1 MTNGAGH
8 CNWVFT
14 DGDLPPRGD
23 GNLPGHEAL
32 IITNVGTEKANM
44 TVDILFEDKEPKKGI
59 KLSLEGE
66 RVLCIRLD
74 YPFGEEEAYQIPF
87 GQYSLVLH
95 SDIPVVATFGR
106 LDVRQP
112 NLAYYVVNGY
122 GY

>member
-1 MTNGAGH
+1 MAEGAGH
-8 CNWVFT
+8 NHWVFT

-23 GNLPGHEAL
+23 GVLPGHEAL
-32 IITNVGTEKANM
+32 IITNTGTERANM
-44 TVDILFEDKEPKKGI
+44 TVDILFEDREPKKGI

-66 RVLCIRLD
+66 RVSCIRLD
-74 YPFGEEEAYQIPF
+74 NPIGEENYQIPF

-95 SDIPVVATFGR
+95 SDVPVVATFGR